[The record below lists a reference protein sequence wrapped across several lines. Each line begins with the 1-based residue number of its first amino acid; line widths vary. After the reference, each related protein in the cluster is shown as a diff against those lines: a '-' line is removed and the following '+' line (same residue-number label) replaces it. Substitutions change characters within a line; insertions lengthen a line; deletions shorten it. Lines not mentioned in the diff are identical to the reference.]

1 MLDSTDTN
9 VNDFISA
16 LEAKSF
22 HKLIIGAAL
31 KDFELIENFSY
42 IFTHAQANALDISAF
57 PNSVIYAKKGIE
69 KARYENPS
77 LSEPLLMISV
87 NIGEDPHFRRIIL
100 NTENCTECLACIP
113 SCPADAFYQS
123 ETKNFNYDI
132 DLCYGC
138 GNCLPD
144 CHFAALDYEH
154 WNSQSP
160 SSLMSLIELG
170 ANAIEIHLNND
181 LKTFQEFYK
190 QVPKQF
196 LLESFC
202 IGSEKMD
209 QNDLENATSIII
221 NAVINKHGYLKPFI
235 IQTDGIP
242 LAGARW
248 DKSANKD
255 LISIKN
261 AEIVINKI
269 NKDFSEFKNKIFV
282 QLAGGITEH
291 SLEKAFK
298 ESVQV
303 NGVAIGSYARK
314 IIHDSYYKEN
324 AFDTQA
330 AIIFARDLINTSKT
344 LGEII
349 KI

>member
-1 MLDSTDTN
+1 MSLNLTN
-9 VNDFISA
+9 VNNFQSA
-16 LEAKSF
+16 LKAKSF

-31 KDFELIENFSY
+31 KDFKLIENFSY
-42 IFTHAQANALDISAF
+42 IFTHAQVNALDISAF

-69 KARYENPS
+69 KALHENPN

-87 NIGEDPHFRRIIL
+87 NIGEDPHFRRIVL
-100 NTENCTECLACIP
+100 NVENCTECLACIP

-123 ETKNFNYDI
+123 PEANFNYDI

-144 CHFAALDYEH
+144 CHFTALDYEH

-160 SSLMSLIELG
+160 ESISNLIELG

-181 LKTFQEFYK
+181 LDLFHKFYK
-190 QVPKQF
+190 QVPKSF

-202 IGSEKMD
+202 IGSEKMN
-209 QNDLENATSIII
+209 QEDLENASSAII

-261 AEIVINKI
+261 AEIVIKKI
-269 NKDFSEFKNKIFV
+269 NAEFPQYAKEIFV
-282 QLAGGITEH
+282 QLAGGVTEH

-298 ESVQV
+298 ENVQV
-303 NGVAIGSYARK
+303 NGVAIGSYVRK

-324 AFDTQA
+324 TLDTQE